1 MLERLWSRLRS
12 RRGAG
17 SLALGSLEKSVMER
31 AWARGQCT
39 VRDLHEDFS
48 ERLAYTTLMTT
59 LDRLHK
65 KGLLAREKN
74 GKAFVYTPALTRE
87 DLDRTVVR
95 EVIGALVQEN
105 GGQRMPILSCF
116 LDAITEEDEQL
127 LATLEEEIKKRR
139 NNSRGE

>member
-1 MLERLWSRLRS
+1 
-12 RRGAG
+12 
-17 SLALGSLEKSVMER
+17 MER